1 MARIAMTWEAVHD
14 QTEDAMIDHS
24 HIGAETEEVSI
35 LVEQSQLKLFCQAT
49 GETNAVFWDAEAARA
64 AGLDAV
70 PTPPTY
76 AQTLLN
82 LSPFRTN
89 LVLDVM
95 QVDLARMLHG
105 EQAFEHHHP
114 IRVGDTVRLK
124 QRVADIYDKK
134 GGALEFIVLE
144 TVARNQDDVVCCTLK
159 SVAVVRN

>member
-1 MARIAMTWEAVHD
+1 
-14 QTEDAMIDHS
+14 MIDPS

-35 LVEQSQLKLFCQAT
+35 AVERGQLRLFCQAT
-49 GETNAVFWDAEAARA
+49 GETNPVFWDAEAAQA
-64 AGLDAV
+64 AGHDRI

-82 LSPFRTN
+82 LSPFKKN

-105 EQAFEHHHP
+105 EQGFTQHHP
-114 IRVGDTVRLK
+114 IRVGDVVRLK
-124 QRVADIYDKK
+124 QRVADIYNKK

-144 TVARNQDDVVCCTLK
+144 TTARNQDDIVCCTLK

>member
-1 MARIAMTWEAVHD
+1 
-14 QTEDAMIDHS
+14 MIDHK

-35 LVEQSQLKLFCQAT
+35 VVEISQLRLFCQAT
-49 GETNAVFWDAEAARA
+49 GETNPVFWDAEAARA
-64 AGLDAV
+64 AGFDRV

-76 AQTLLN
+76 SQTLLN
-82 LSPFRTN
+82 LSPFKKN

-95 QVDLARMLHG
+95 QVDLSKMLHG
-105 EQAFEHHHP
+105 EQAFEQRHP
-114 IRVGDTVRLK
+114 ISVGDTIRLK

-144 TVARNQDDVVCCTLK
+144 TTARNQDDVVCGTLK

>member
-1 MARIAMTWEAVHD
+1 MTWEAGHD
-14 QTEDAMIDHS
+14 KTEDAMIDHS

-64 AGLDAV
+64 AGLDGV

-114 IRVGDTVRLK
+114 IRVGDILRLK

-144 TVARNQDDVVCCTLK
+144 TVARNQDDVLCCTLK

>member
-1 MARIAMTWEAVHD
+1 
-14 QTEDAMIDHS
+14 MIDQK

-35 LVEQSQLKLFCQAT
+35 VVEISQLRLFCQAT
-49 GETNAVFWDAEAARA
+49 GETSPVFWDAEAARA
-64 AGLDAV
+64 AGLDRV

-76 AQTLLN
+76 PQTLLN
-82 LSPFRTN
+82 LSPFKKN

-95 QVDLARMLHG
+95 QVDLLKMLHG
-105 EQAFEHHHP
+105 EQAFEQHHP
-114 IRVGDTVRLK
+114 IFVGDTIRLK

-144 TVARNQDDVVCCTLK
+144 TTARNQDDVVCCTLK